1 MVANFSFC
9 TFYQNV
15 LRQPLT
21 TKFGI
26 FQCLT
31 DMIFLIHDS
40 WPGQNSETSE
50 TSESSEFCFRL
61 FLFRLFDFDLILKME
76 NLEEENLEKKIKALR
91 AFQGFRVFDLP
102 LFRIFNQVS

>member
-76 NLEEENLEKKIKALR
+76 NLEEENLEKKNQSSPSIPR
-91 AFQGFRVFDLP
+91 FPSFRFAT
-102 LFRIFNQVS
+102 F